1 MSKETLNDNLGDN
14 LAIYDDLQTQTNDSF
29 DLEARLLSSDGIS
42 SSLPSMSFAAKATY
56 SRDGNDL
63 VLTLEGESVVV
74 KNYFASPNP
83 PALTTMDGAVL
94 TPQMIAS
101 FLQNG
106 DTQDFYAASLLKSLL
121 GDNKSLDNSAIAV
134 VENLEGSVLVIR
146 NGEAKALQDG
156 DQLYQGDEIS
166 TASASSASMI
176 FADGTQFKIGG
187 EARISL
193 DQFSYESSTSQGLQ
207 VLSILSGAFS
217 YVSGLVAKGDPANV
231 QLRTP
236 IGEIG
241 IRGTKIVGE
250 VDAERAEASITLLEG
265 RILYTTPQGEEH
277 EISQGFDTLTIK
289 NGGDKVKE
297 STISAEKAAR
307 SYDVFEN
314 AGEVTNFLQQEPTT
328 QQDQGADASVGTDA
342 PLPDISYSQA
352 QADLIALIV
361 SDAEKSLE
369 GSAELDQI
377 ISLGLQR
384 AEKLLEKFGIDQTD
398 DKSLLANNIFVGAN
412 YNEAEARGDS
422 NYFIDLA
429 PLNNKVWATF
439 TGQTIAAGNT
449 INLKLQ
455 EDLVSTIS
463 IKYYRG
469 GYEAPGSQAGSKS
482 AFYYDHDGNSG
493 TPIQKFEWSQTDQ
506 VAGSIAE
513 SIYDSPPPGAGT
525 DDLMME
531 IYFNSNEVFRI
542 VFDKFYPITYDKGN
556 SSHVQQLPSYTIFIN
571 GDDTTPDAAG
581 PILDQVKDLGAI

>member
-1 MSKETLNDNLGDN
+1 MSKETLADNFGDN
-14 LAIYDDLQTQTNDSF
+14 LAIYDDLQTDSSF

-42 SSLPSMSFAAKATY
+42 SSLPSLSFAAKATF

-74 KNYFASPNP
+74 SNYFATPNP

-101 FLQNG
+101 FLRNG
-106 DTQDFYAASLLKSLL
+106 DAQDFYASSLLKSLL
-121 GDNKSLDNSAIAV
+121 GGNKPLDNNAVAV

-146 NGEAKALQDG
+146 NGKAIALQDG
-156 DQLYQGDEIS
+156 AQLYQGDEIA
-166 TASASSASMI
+166 TAADSSASMI

-217 YVSGLVAKGDPANV
+217 YISGLVAKVDPANV

-250 VDAERAEASITLLEG
+250 VDAENAEASITLLEG
-265 RILYTTPQGEEH
+265 RILYTTPQGEQH

-328 QQDQGADASVGTDA
+328 QQDQGEGADAGA

-352 QADLIALIV
+352 RADLIALIV
-361 SDAEKSLE
+361 SDPNNALE

-377 ISLGLQR
+377 ISIEEQR
-384 AEKLLEKFGIDQTD
+384 AKIFQEAYETDQTD
-398 DKSLLANNIFVGAN
+398 DKSLLANNV
-412 YNEAEARGDS
+412 
-422 NYFIDLA
+422 FIDDNNDDVVTSGADDNFGIQLA
-429 PLNNKVWATF
+429 DLDNKVWSIYVGGGATGIGDVLNF
-439 TGQTIAAGNT
+439 QLADNA
-449 INLKLQ
+449 K
-455 EDLVSTIS
+455 S
-463 IKYYRG
+463 IDIGFYRG
-469 GYEAPGSQAGSKS
+469 LFGQPGSNTDPSFTYIDADEK
-482 AFYYDHDGNSG
+482 
-493 TPIQKFEWSQTDQ
+493 IQVFDWTIDDQ
-506 VAGSIAE
+506 VAGSINDRT
-513 SIYDSPPPGAGT
+513 ILFDSPPSGRN
-525 DDLMME
+525 DLMIE
-531 IYFNSNEVFRI
+531 VIFDSNGDLIKDGIFRI
-542 VFDKFYPITYDKGN
+542 VIDDYFDSIKPPTY
-556 SSHVQQLPSYTIFIN
+556 SISIN
-571 GDDTTPDAAG
+571 GG
-581 PILDQVKDLGAI
+581 DLASLATYNQEIIDLF

>member
-1 MSKETLNDNLGDN
+1 MSKETLDDNFGDN
-14 LAIYDDLQTQTNDSF
+14 LAIYDDLQTDSSF

-42 SSLPSMSFAAKATY
+42 SSLPSLSFAAKATF

-74 KNYFASPNP
+74 SNYFATPNP
-83 PALTTMDGAVL
+83 PSLTTMDGAVL

-106 DTQDFYAASLLKSLL
+106 DAQDFYASSLLKSLL
-121 GDNKSLDNSAIAV
+121 GGNKPLDNNAVAV

-146 NGEAKALQDG
+146 NGKAIALQDG
-156 DQLYQGDEIS
+156 AQLYQGDEIA
-166 TASASSASMI
+166 TAADSSARMI

-217 YVSGLVAKGDPANV
+217 YISGLVAKGDPANV

-250 VDAERAEASITLLEG
+250 VDAENAEASITLLEG

-328 QQDQGADASVGTDA
+328 QQDQGVGAGADA

-361 SDAEKSLE
+361 SNPENALE

-377 ISLGLQR
+377 ISLELQR
-384 AEKLLEKFGIDQTD
+384 AERLRESFGKDQTD
-398 DKSLLANNIFVGAN
+398 DKSLIANNVFIGAN
-412 YNEAEARGDS
+412 NDEEVEGTRGGD
-422 NYFIDLA
+422 NNFGIQLA
-429 PLNNKVWATF
+429 DLNNKVWSIYVGGGV
-439 TGQTIAAGNT
+439 TGIGDVLNFQLADNA
-449 INLKLQ
+449 K
-455 EDLVSTIS
+455 S
-463 IKYYRG
+463 IDIGFYRG
-469 GYEAPGSQAGSKS
+469 LFGQPGSNTDPSFTYIDADEK
-482 AFYYDHDGNSG
+482 
-493 TPIQKFEWSQTDQ
+493 IQVFDWTIDDQ
-506 VAGSIAE
+506 VAGSINDRT
-513 SIYDSPPPGAGT
+513 ILFDSPPSGRN
-525 DDLMME
+525 DLMIE
-531 IYFNSNEVFRI
+531 VIFDSNGDLTKDGIFRI
-542 VFDKFYPITYDKGN
+542 VIDDYFDSIKPPTY
-556 SSHVQQLPSYTIFIN
+556 SIAIN
-571 GDDTTPDAAG
+571 GG
-581 PILDQVKDLGAI
+581 ELDPLATYNQEIIDLF